1 MVKKYIGWTIFF
13 LVVIGLAVGGYFAV
27 SNLDIET
34 FQFKEVEILDYNDF
48 TIHDFV
54 KQNIACNTEGCK
66 YKDKDVLYTLSEIK
80 KLGKQDITLTIK
92 YDGESFKKTFHVNI
106 VDRKSPEIELSD
118 SQIILKTSDK
128 LDATSYITS
137 VTDNYDNLNIDDV
150 AIENNVDLTTPGDY
164 EIIYS
169 IKDTSG
175 NTGTSTLKVKVK
187 DRNTK
192 ISNTKIEQTTTT
204 NPKQEIE
211 NTLSWD
217 YKISGLFLENGSL
230 NQNNQASTVEK
241 NIEVSWDNTLK
252 LTSTTSNNASLR
264 YVISTKKITSEPII
278 TLNGSPYVKNTIVS
292 ANNASTFEYTF
303 TEEGTY
309 YLLITITSN
318 GIKLEKEFIIHLT
331 VPDEVQDMRITNKDY
346 GTYVE
351 LGVEY
356 IGGSEPLY
364 FVVFLQDS
372 NDPNAEDVFKETDET
387 VKLYYTKGYYYDLLG
402 TLVDEEGNI
411 IIAKTLKIQK

>member
-48 TIHDFV
+48 TLHDFV
-54 KQNIACNTEGCK
+54 EQDIICNTKGCK
-66 YKDKDVLYTLSEIK
+66 YKDKDVQYTLSEVK
-80 KLGKQDITLTIK
+80 NLGKQDITLELE
-92 YDGESFKKTFHVNI
+92 YEGETFKKTFQVDV

-118 SQIILKTSDK
+118 SEIILKTD
-128 LDATSYITS
+128 DTIEAASYITS
-137 VTDNYDNLNIDDV
+137 VNDNYDNLNIDDV

-252 LTSTTSNNASLR
+252 LTSTTSNNASIR

-278 TLNGSPYVKNTIVS
+278 TLNG
-292 ANNASTFEYTF
+292 
-303 TEEGTY
+303 
-309 YLLITITSN
+309 
-318 GIKLEKEFIIHLT
+318 
-331 VPDEVQDMRITNKDY
+331 
-346 GTYVE
+346 
-351 LGVEY
+351 
-356 IGGSEPLY
+356 
-364 FVVFLQDS
+364 
-372 NDPNAEDVFKETDET
+372 
-387 VKLYYTKGYYYDLLG
+387 
-402 TLVDEEGNI
+402 
-411 IIAKTLKIQK
+411 

>member
-1 MVKKYIGWTIFF
+1 MKKYIGWTIFF
-13 LVVIGLAVGGYFAV
+13 LVVVGLAVGGYFIV
-27 SNLDIET
+27 SNLDTQT

-48 TIHDFV
+48 TINDFV
-54 KQNIACNTEGCK
+54 EQDIICNTEGCK
-66 YKDKDVLYTLSEIK
+66 YKDKDVQYTLSEVK
-80 KLGKQDITLTIK
+80 NLGKQDITLELE
-92 YDGESFKKTFHVNI
+92 YEGETFKKTFQVDV

-118 SQIILKTSDK
+118 SEIVLKTD
-128 LDATSYITS
+128 DTIEAASYITS
-137 VTDNYDNLNIDDV
+137 VNDNYDNLNVEDV

-187 DRNTK
+187 DTNTK
-192 ISNTKIEQTTTT
+192 TSNTKTEQTTTT
-204 NPKQEIE
+204 TPKQEVE
-211 NTLSWD
+211 EQKLSWD
-217 YKISGLFLENGSL
+217 YKMSGLFTDSGSL
-230 NQNNQASTVEK
+230 NQDNPTSSIEK
-241 NIEVSWDNTLK
+241 NIEVGWDATLK
-252 LTSTTSNNASLR
+252 LTSTTSNNASIR
-264 YVISTKKITSEPII
+264 YVISTKKITEPII
-278 TLNGSPYVKNTIVS
+278 TLNGSPYVKTTEVS

-309 YLLITITSN
+309 YLLVTITSN
-318 GIKLEKEFIIHLT
+318 KIKLEKEFIIHLT

-372 NDPNAEDVFKETDET
+372 NDPNAKDVFKETDET

>member
-1 MVKKYIGWTIFF
+1 MKKYIGWTIFF
-13 LVVIGLAVGGYFAV
+13 LVVVGLAVGGYFIV
-27 SNLDIET
+27 SNLDTQT

-48 TIHDFV
+48 TINDFV
-54 KQNIACNTEGCK
+54 EQDIICNTKGCK
-66 YKDKDVLYTLSEIK
+66 YKDKDVQYTLSEVK
-80 KLGKQDITLTIK
+80 KLGKQDITLELE
-92 YDGESFKKTFHVNI
+92 YEGETFKKTFQVDV

-118 SQIILKTSDK
+118 SEIILKTD
-128 LDATSYITS
+128 DTIEAASYITS
-137 VTDNYDNLNIDDV
+137 VNDNYDNLNVEDV

-187 DRNTK
+187 DTNTK
-192 ISNTKIEQTTTT
+192 TSNTKTEQTTTT
-204 NPKQEIE
+204 TPKQEVE
-211 NTLSWD
+211 EQKLSWD
-217 YKISGLFLENGSL
+217 YKMSGLFTDSGSL
-230 NQNNQASTVEK
+230 NQDNPTSSIEK
-241 NIEVSWDNTLK
+241 NIEVGWDATLK
-252 LTSTTSNNASLR
+252 LTSTTSNNASIR
-264 YVISTKKITSEPII
+264 YVISTKKITEPII
-278 TLNGSPYVKNTIVS
+278 TLNGSPYVKTTEVS

-309 YLLITITSN
+309 YLLVTITSN
-318 GIKLEKEFIIHLT
+318 KIKLEKEFIIHLT

-372 NDPNAEDVFKETDET
+372 NDPNAKDVFKETDET